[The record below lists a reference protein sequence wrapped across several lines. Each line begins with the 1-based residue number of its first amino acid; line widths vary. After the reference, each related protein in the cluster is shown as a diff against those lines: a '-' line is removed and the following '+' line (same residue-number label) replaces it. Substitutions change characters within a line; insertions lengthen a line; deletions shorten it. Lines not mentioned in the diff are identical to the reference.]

1 MVDDASYIDT
11 LKAFPQ
17 NIEIRTV
24 RTFQRKKGGGSGLE
38 KLLAAFFA
46 TSTTPLTYELN
57 SSMLLLPQRTDET
70 EIARRPCRLFCCEL
84 QGL

>member
-57 SSMLLLPQRTDET
+57 SSMLLLPKE
-70 EIARRPCRLFCCEL
+70 PMKPRLHDDR
-84 QGL
+84 